1 MLEEGRLAVSATER
15 AITKVKHRSNMPD
28 SEEGGDSTA
37 FSRLLQQVASSPAPS
52 LLPVGATVGEYRI
65 LKLLGR
71 GAFGAVYHASHALIG
86 KQVALKVLG
95 AQFSEDP
102 AMSARFVDEA
112 RAVNR
117 IAHPNI
123 VDIFGFGT
131 LADGRKY
138 CVMELLNGRTLGD
151 RLEQS
156 GPPAFA
162 EALAILRQVAGAL
175 DAAHQN
181 GIVHRDLKPDNVFL
195 CEAGADASSA
205 DGAIKVKLLDFGI
218 AQIADGVH
226 QRTGT
231 NMVLGTPA
239 YMSPEQCL
247 GARVDFRSDIYALGV
262 VAFELLTGTQPFR
275 GGNAFQ
281 LGAMHVNAEPPAPS
295 SLRPELRASV
305 DAAVLRLLAKAP
317 ERRPPS
323 ASAGVQE
330 LSDALQGLEGHAAAA
345 VSTARTPVAANKGK
359 RTLLGVGLAGLALV
373 LAGLLLRSSKASDE
387 PLVATEA
394 APAPAAPVPSIGS
407 QPPPVRPDSGPPSN
421 APTAAAQVQLKID
434 GEPAAARV
442 FLGDSEVGQL
452 GQPFF
457 LPRSDAQAR
466 LSIRAPGFTPREIS
480 LVPSEDRA
488 LSVKLRRIAK
498 KPELEY

>member
-1 MLEEGRLAVSATER
+1 
-15 AITKVKHRSNMPD
+15 MPD

-37 FSRLLQQVASSPAPS
+37 FARLLQQVASSPAPS
-52 LLPVGATVGEYRI
+52 LLSVGAAVGEYRI
-65 LKLLGR
+65 QKLLGR

-156 GPPAFA
+156 GPPPFA

-181 GIVHRDLKPDNVFL
+181 GVVHRDLKPDNVFL
-195 CEAGADASSA
+195 CEAGGDASGA

-247 GARVDFRSDIYALGV
+247 GARVDFRADIYALGV
-262 VAFELLTGTQPFR
+262 VAFELFTGTQPFR
-275 GGNAFQ
+275 AGNAFQ

-295 SLRPELRASV
+295 SLRPELSVSV
-305 DAAVLRLLAKAP
+305 DAAILRLLAKAP

-323 ASAGVQE
+323 ASAGVEE
-330 LSDALQGLEGHAAAA
+330 LSDALQRVDGTAAA
-345 VSTARTPVAANKGK
+345 VSTVRTPVVSNGDK
-359 RTLLGVGLAGLALV
+359 RTLLGAGLAGLV
-373 LAGLLLRSSKASDE
+373 LLLAVLVFRASRASEE
-387 PLVATEA
+387 PLVSTEA
-394 APAPAAPVPSIGS
+394 APTAAAVVASPSS
-407 QPPPVRPDSGPPSN
+407 QPRPEPVELGLPSN
-421 APTAAAQVQLKID
+421 APLPAAQVQLKID

-442 FLGDSEVGQL
+442 FWGDSEVGQL
-452 GQPFF
+452 GQPFL

-466 LSIRAPGFTPREIS
+466 LSIRAPGFAAREIS
-480 LVPSEDRA
+480 VVPSEDRA
-488 LSVKLRRIAK
+488 LSVKLRRLAK